1 MNNAESSLRNLYRT
15 YVFRH
20 RPLSKMRL
28 SRIDKTRWL
37 GGMEALL
44 QCVGK
49 LPSMV
54 PWEYQKIKKKF
65 LFITY
70 TKTESYEEYILR
82 NCDEFITSSPNTP
95 SLR

>member
-1 MNNAESSLRNLYRT
+1 MNDPESALRNLYRT

-28 SRIDKTRWL
+28 SSIDKTRWL

-54 PWEYQKIKKKF
+54 PWELQKIKKKF
-65 LFITY
+65 LFIPY
-70 TKTESYEEYILR
+70 TKTETYEEYILR
-82 NCDEFITSSPNTP
+82 NCDEFITNSPNTP